1 MLDEY
6 EETLIVFVGIENNC
20 DSSMYF
26 GGSDFEQGA
35 FGKRKNTIG
44 FSKLAHPFNLLHNGY
59 DLNDKDKSIDITSEN
74 ISNLYDPLLGYHFT
88 QHQLPLQSRSKE
100 FNIKGVTYSL
110 TQGVVKNI
118 IPAIA
123 STNAV
128 IAAYSYDPAAC
139 CNEAFKL
146 VTTSQPYLN
155 NYMMYTGNEGVYT
168 YTFEHQKKPNC
179 PVCGNQ
185 SVTIEV
191 NRDYL

>member
-88 QHQLPLQSRSKE
+88 QHQLPLQSRLKIENCPKSPSSYSM
-100 FNIKGVTYSL
+100 GVTYSL

-155 NYMMYTGNEGVYT
+155 NYMMYTV
-168 YTFEHQKKPNC
+168 
-179 PVCGNQ
+179 
-185 SVTIEV
+185 
-191 NRDYL
+191 LL